1 MKKIEILFSIEIT
14 TKRWEKMMW
23 LLVAEAIVAYATKE
37 AIDRLMK
44 D

>member
-1 MKKIEILFSIEIT
+1 
-14 TKRWEKMMW
+14 MW

-37 AIDRLMK
+37 VVDRLMK